1 MNDDVSPWRF
11 QAGNHKQ
18 VGREYLAE
26 IRELVRVVERPDF
39 NEILDHFADYPDYLL
54 RRSRDGSADKIMME
68 GGDKR
73 IFDIGTTQPLVL
85 KAMAMTQ
92 LAACCHLL
100 HGSRVTRHQFSRNIL
115 EAMAGQFVNSLS
127 GKPDEYLRRITN
139 KTHVMDAI
147 RTMHLLRT
155 LGLVTRPVAE
165 FHQIGLGAAEGTR
178 DALGLHLSPSIQQ
191 ISGENGRLLELTTEQ
206 QQLTDIIIADANPVY
221 REGYEELNKDPS
233 NNITAYNRDTLT
245 VLRDLGNT
253 TQTRRNL
260 VTALRIDHRMIP
272 DATGFLGQL
281 GKCVSNDCDFI
292 LSIGAGDTLDDYK
305 GRIKCVNG
313 LFMALD
319 NSGMRPVL
327 FKFHE
332 SGGLD
337 HQWNSLRYGNRRA
350 STYQLLYCRIDGSEL
365 ARSFS

>member
-1 MNDDVSPWRF
+1 MNDDTPPWRF

-18 VGREYLAE
+18 VGEEYLAE

-39 NEILDHFADYPDYLL
+39 DEILDYFADYPDYLD
-54 RRSRDGSADKIMME
+54 RRSRDGSASKIMMK

-73 IFDIGTTQPLVL
+73 IFDIGTTRPLVL
-85 KAMAMTQ
+85 KSLAMAQ

-100 HGSRVTRHQFSRNIL
+100 HGSRVTRQQFSRNIL
-115 EAMAGQFVNSLS
+115 EAMARQFVNSLS
-127 GKPDEYLRRITN
+127 GKPDEYLKRITN
-139 KTHVMDAI
+139 KLHVMDAI
-147 RTMHLLRT
+147 RTMHLLRP

-191 ISGENGRLLELTTEQ
+191 TSGENGRLLELITEKQ
-206 QQLTDIIIADANPVY
+206 QPADIIIADANPVY
-221 REGYEELNKDPS
+221 RENYDELNNDPS
-233 NNITAYNRDTLT
+233 NKITAFNQDTLT
-245 VLRDLGNT
+245 VLRVLENT

-272 DATGFLGQL
+272 DVPGFLGQL

-292 LSIGAGDTLDDYK
+292 LSIGAGDTRDDFE
-305 GRIKCVNG
+305 GRIKCIKG
-313 LFMALD
+313 LFAAMDSA
-319 NSGMRPVL
+319 GMRPVL

-332 SGGLD
+332 SGDLD
-337 HQWNSLRYGNRRA
+337 HQWNTLRYGNRRA
-350 STYQLLYCRIDGSEL
+350 STYQLLYCRIDGPEL